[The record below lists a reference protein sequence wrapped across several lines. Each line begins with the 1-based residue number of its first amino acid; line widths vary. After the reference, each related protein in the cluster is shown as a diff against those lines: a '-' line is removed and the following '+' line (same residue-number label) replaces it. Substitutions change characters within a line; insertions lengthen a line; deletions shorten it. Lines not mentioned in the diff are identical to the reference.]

1 MILHIDTNVAYLVLI
16 KAHISIAVHLYLRNH
31 PPTKDT
37 TKPKL
42 NITII
47 NICQTIKHVVTSSEE
62 MGIEG
67 MLLRGQEMV
76 TI

>member
-37 TKPKL
+37 TNNKL
-42 NITII
+42 NSTII
-47 NICQTIKHVVTSSEE
+47 NICQKIKHVVTSSDE
-62 MGIEG
+62 MDIEG
-67 MLLRGQEMV
+67 MFLNGQEMV